1 MRYFMHIIGETDKH
15 GEEKS
20 MRYLFLVIVL
30 VPAIEIA
37 ILLLAGQTIGIFPTI
52 ALIIF
57 TGILGAYLAK
67 QQGLATIRDVQERLH
82 RGTMPGD
89 ALLDG
94 VCILV
99 GGTLLLTPGF
109 VTDVTGFLLLIPAPR
124 KYFKIWLMKFFK
136 NRMDR
141 RTITIIR

>member
-1 MRYFMHIIGETDKH
+1 
-15 GEEKS
+15 
-20 MRYLFLVIVL
+20 MRYLFLAIVL
-30 VPAIEIA
+30 VPAIEIVL
-37 ILLLAGQTIGIFPTI
+37 LLLAGQTIGIFPTF
-52 ALIIF
+52 ALILL
-57 TGILGAYLAK
+57 TGIVGAYLAK
-67 QQGLATIRDVQERLH
+67 QQGLATIRDVQDRFQ

-94 VCILV
+94 ICILV

-109 VTDVTGFLLLIPAPR
+109 VTDLIGFLLLVPASR

-141 RTITIIR
+141 GTITIIR

>member
-1 MRYFMHIIGETDKH
+1 
-15 GEEKS
+15 
-20 MRYLFLVIVL
+20 MRYLFLAIVL
-30 VPAIEIA
+30 IPAIEIS
-37 ILLLAGQTIGIFPTI
+37 LLMFIGLRIGIFPTF
-52 ALIIF
+52 ALIIL

-67 QQGLATIRDVQERLH
+67 QQGIATIREVQERLQ

-109 VTDVTGFLLLIPAPR
+109 VTDITGFLLLFPPSR
-124 KYFKIWLMKFFK
+124 KFFKIWLVKIFK

-141 RTITIIR
+141 GTITIIR

>member
-1 MRYFMHIIGETDKH
+1 
-15 GEEKS
+15 
-20 MRYLFLVIVL
+20 MRYLFLAIVL

-37 ILLLAGQTIGIFPTI
+37 ILLLAGQTIGIFPTF
-52 ALIIF
+52 ALILL
-57 TGILGAYLAK
+57 TGIVGAYLAK
-67 QQGLATIRDVQERLH
+67 QQGLATIRDVQDRFQ

-109 VTDVTGFLLLIPAPR
+109 VTDLIGFLLLVP
-124 KYFKIWLMKFFK
+124 
-136 NRMDR
+136 
-141 RTITIIR
+141 

>member
-1 MRYFMHIIGETDKH
+1 
-15 GEEKS
+15 
-20 MRYLFLVIVL
+20 L
-30 VPAIEIA
+30 
-37 ILLLAGQTIGIFPTI
+37 Q
-52 ALIIF
+52 
-57 TGILGAYLAK
+57 
-67 QQGLATIRDVQERLH
+67 

-109 VTDVTGFLLLIPAPR
+109 VTDLVGFLLLIPTTR
-124 KYFKIWLMKFFK
+124 KYFKLWLMKFFK

-141 RTITIIR
+141 GTITIIR

>member
-1 MRYFMHIIGETDKH
+1 
-15 GEEKS
+15 
-20 MRYLFLVIVL
+20 MRYLFLAIVL

-37 ILLLAGQTIGIFPTI
+37 LLMLAGQTIGIFPTF
-52 ALIIF
+52 ALILL
-57 TGILGAYLAK
+57 TGIVGAYLAK
-67 QQGLATIRDVQERLH
+67 QQGLATIRDVQDRLQG
-82 RGTMPGD
+82 GTMPGD

-109 VTDVTGFLLLIPAPR
+109 VTDLVGFLLLIPTTR

-141 RTITIIR
+141 GTITIIR

>member
-1 MRYFMHIIGETDKH
+1 
-15 GEEKS
+15 
-20 MRYLFLVIVL
+20 MRYLFLAIVL

-37 ILLLAGQTIGIFPTI
+37 LLLLAGQTIGIFPTF
-52 ALIIF
+52 ALILL
-57 TGILGAYLAK
+57 TGIVGAYLAK
-67 QQGLATIRDVQERLH
+67 QQGLATIRDVQDRFQ

-94 VCILV
+94 ICILV

-109 VTDVTGFLLLIPAPR
+109 VTDLIGFLLLVPASR

-141 RTITIIR
+141 GTITIIR

>member
-1 MRYFMHIIGETDKH
+1 
-15 GEEKS
+15 

-52 ALIIF
+52 ALIFF
-57 TGILGAYLAK
+57 TGIVGAYLAK
-67 QQGLATIRDVQERLH
+67 QQGLATIRDVQERLQ

-109 VTDVTGFLLLIPAPR
+109 VTDITGLLLLIPALR

>member
-1 MRYFMHIIGETDKH
+1 
-15 GEEKS
+15 
-20 MRYLFLVIVL
+20 MRYLFLAIVL

-37 ILLLAGQTIGIFPTI
+37 LLLLAGQTIGIFPTF
-52 ALIIF
+52 ALILL
-57 TGILGAYLAK
+57 TGIVGAYLAK
-67 QQGLATIRDVQERLH
+67 QQGLATIRDVQDRFQ

-109 VTDVTGFLLLIPAPR
+109 VTDLIGFLLLVPASR

-141 RTITIIR
+141 GTITIIR

>member
-1 MRYFMHIIGETDKH
+1 
-15 GEEKS
+15 
-20 MRYLFLVIVL
+20 MRYLFLAIVI

-37 ILLLAGQTIGIFPTI
+37 LLLLAGQTIGIFPTI
-52 ALIIF
+52 ALIIL
-57 TGILGAYLAK
+57 TGVVGAYLAK
-67 QQGLATIRDVQERLH
+67 QQGLATIRDVQERLQ

-109 VTDVTGFLLLIPAPR
+109 VTDLTGFLLLIPASR
-124 KYFKIWLMKFFK
+124 QYFKIWLMKFFK

-141 RTITIIR
+141 GTITIIR

>member
-1 MRYFMHIIGETDKH
+1 
-15 GEEKS
+15 
-20 MRYLFLVIVL
+20 MRYLFLAIVL

-37 ILLLAGQTIGIFPTI
+37 ILMLAGQTIGIFPTF
-52 ALIIF
+52 ALILL
-57 TGILGAYLAK
+57 TGIVGAYLAK
-67 QQGLATIRDVQERLH
+67 QQGLATIRDVQDRLQG
-82 RGTMPGD
+82 GTMPGD

-109 VTDVTGFLLLIPAPR
+109 VTDLVGFLLLIPTTR

-141 RTITIIR
+141 GTITIIR

>member
-1 MRYFMHIIGETDKH
+1 MHIIEKTDKH
-15 GEEKS
+15 GGVKS

-30 VPAIEIA
+30 IPAIEIS
-37 ILLLAGQTIGIFPTI
+37 LLMFIGLRIGIFPTF
-52 ALIIF
+52 ALILF
-57 TGILGAYLAK
+57 TGIIGAYLAK
-67 QQGLATIRDVQERLH
+67 KQGLATFREVQERLQ
-82 RGTMPGD
+82 RGIMPGD

-109 VTDVTGFLLLIPAPR
+109 VTDLTGFLLLVPATR
-124 KYFKIWLMKFFK
+124 KFFKIWLMKIFK

-141 RTITIIR
+141 GTITIIR